1 MNELKNIKGIG
12 PKSIGY
18 LNKLNINNI
27 DDLVNYYP
35 YRYNVLERSDI
46 SKLNDS
52 DKIIIDGLIEN
63 NPQIYYF
70 KNRMNRMLF
79 RLKTKNNLINI
90 SIFNRAFL
98 KNKLLIGTEVIIIGK
113 YDKKRNTIVASD
125 IKFGLLSNEP
135 IIEPIYHLTHG
146 LTGKQLNTMIRE
158 ALILDNNYFDYIP
171 SIYLDKYKFLDKEKS
186 LNLIHG
192 LTNNKE
198 LIKEARLRLK
208 YEELFIYMLKMN
220 YLKINNSNKFGITRN
235 VDFNAIEELINK
247 LPFELTIDQLKG
259 IKEIYEDMNSKYVMN
274 RLIQGDVG
282 SGKTIVSFIALY
294 INYLSGYQGTLMAP
308 TEILANQ
315 HYENIIKIFRDYN
328 INIAL
333 LTGHMT
339 KKDKSKIYEQI
350 NNGEVD
356 IIIGTHALLNGELK
370 YNKLGLVITD
380 EQHRFGV
387 NQRNTL
393 IDKGI
398 NPDILSMSA
407 TPIPRTYAITLYGD
421 MKVTNIR
428 TKPAGRKDVNTILKN
443 NNEIKDVLELM
454 YKELKNNHQIYVI
467 APMIEED
474 DNLESVVKLEENL
487 NKAFGKLYKIG
498 ILHGKMSANEKES
511 MMNDFTNNKIQILIS
526 TTVIEV
532 GVDVAN
538 ATMIVIFDSY
548 KFGLSTLHQLRG
560 RVGRSSLDSYCIL
573 ISPKE
578 TERLNILT
586 KTNDGFIISEED
598 FKLRGSGDLFGY
610 KQSGEVQFKIANL
623 HRDFN
628 ILKQANIDSEA
639 ILNSKEYVKQYRE
652 ILSKVLGNIN
662 LLN

>member
-1 MNELKNIKGIG
+1 
-12 PKSIGY
+12 
-18 LNKLNINNI
+18 
-27 DDLVNYYP
+27 
-35 YRYNVLERSDI
+35 
-46 SKLNDS
+46 
-52 DKIIIDGLIEN
+52 
-63 NPQIYYF
+63 
-70 KNRMNRMLF
+70 
-79 RLKTKNNLINI
+79 
-90 SIFNRAFL
+90 
-98 KNKLLIGTEVIIIGK
+98 
-113 YDKKRNTIVASD
+113 
-125 IKFGLLSNEP
+125 
-135 IIEPIYHLTHG
+135 
-146 LTGKQLNTMIRE
+146 
-158 ALILDNNYFDYIP
+158 
-171 SIYLDKYKFLDKEKS
+171 
-186 LNLIHG
+186 
-192 LTNNKE
+192 
-198 LIKEARLRLK
+198 
-208 YEELFIYMLKMN
+208 MLKMN
-220 YLKINNSNKFGITRN
+220 YLKINNSNKLGITRN
-235 VDFNAIEELINK
+235 VDFKQVEELINK
-247 LPFELTIDQLKG
+247 LPFELTTDQLKG

-282 SGKTIVSFIALY
+282 SGKTIVSFMALY

-308 TEILANQ
+308 TEILATQ
-315 HYENIIKIFRDYN
+315 HYENIIKIFKDYN
-328 INIAL
+328 ISITL

-339 KKDKSKIYEQI
+339 KKEKTKIYEQI
-350 NNGEVD
+350 NNGEID
-356 IIIGTHALLNGELK
+356 IIIGTHALLNDELK

-421 MKVTNIR
+421 MKVTNIK
-428 TKPAGRKDVNTILKN
+428 TKPVGRKDVKTILKN

-454 YKELKNNHQIYVI
+454 YQELKNNHQIYVI

-474 DNLESVVKLEENL
+474 DNLESVEKLEENM

-498 ILHGKMSANEKES
+498 ILHGKMSPQEKES

-532 GVDVAN
+532 GVDVGN

-560 RVGRSSLDSYCIL
+560 RVGRSSLDSYCVL

-610 KQSGEVQFKIANL
+610 KQSGEVQFKISNL

-628 ILKQANIDSEA
+628 ILKQASIDSEA
-639 ILNSKEYVKQYRE
+639 ILNSKEDVKQNKE
-652 ILSKVLGNIN
+652 ILSKILGNIN